1 MTAKSN
7 MIVKV
12 YNTFAVVSLHDSKAV
27 CAHFMAFSVSAA
39 FISGTVPILSPL
51 DGLNT
56 EIYKLCFYNYS
67 TTTSSQILQFNIQ
80 LLSSTVIDL

>member
-27 CAHFMAFSVSAA
+27 CAHCMAFSVSAA

-56 EIYKLCFYNYS
+56 EI
-67 TTTSSQILQFNIQ
+67 
-80 LLSSTVIDL
+80 